1 MNWLISPLVL
11 VTFFPLIGFCILF
24 FIPKNQISAI
34 RWTALST
41 SIINFGFA
49 IWLLSIFDKT
59 TTQPQLAVNTPW
71 VNLAGSTVHFFLA
84 IDGLGLMMV
93 LLTTFLAPLIILSTW
108 NVIIERVKEFML
120 SFLLLETS
128 LLGVF
133 LAFDLVVF
141 FIFWE
146 FVLLPM
152 YFLIGI
158 FGGERRLYATLKF
171 FLFTM
176 AGSIMLM
183 LAILYLGW
191 QGGSYALPDLINSR
205 SAFAG
210 AETWLFL
217 AFALAFA
224 VKAPIWPLHTWLPDT
239 YTEAPTAGSAI
250 LAGVLAKMGTYGLLR
265 FNLSLFPEATI
276 QFAPWMAGLAVIG
289 IIYGAAVAFM
299 QRDIKRL
306 LAFSS
311 ISHLG
316 FIVLGIFA
324 LNQQGISGSIL
335 QMVNHGLTTGAL
347 FLIFG
352 MLIERRHSREMASYG
367 GLWKLM
373 PSIGSLTLI
382 FTLSSMAL
390 PGLNSFVGEF
400 NILLGAFGSQT
411 LASTWFGIIA
421 TVGVILTAIYLLFMF
436 EKIFLG
442 PIGDMENNPMPD
454 INLRELAILIPILVL
469 ILWIGIYPKPFFE
482 IINPTVEGMLAY
494 LQSTS
499 MAYH

>member
-1 MNWLISPLVL
+1 M
-11 VTFFPLIGFCILF
+11 
-24 FIPKNQISAI
+24 
-34 RWTALST
+34 
-41 SIINFGFA
+41 
-49 IWLLSIFDKT
+49 
-59 TTQPQLAVNTPW
+59 
-71 VNLAGSTVHFFLA
+71 
-84 IDGLGLMMV
+84 
-93 LLTTFLAPLIILSTW
+93 
-108 NVIIERVKEFML
+108 
-120 SFLLLETS
+120 
-128 LLGVF
+128 
-133 LAFDLVVF
+133 
-141 FIFWE
+141 
-146 FVLLPM
+146 
-152 YFLIGI
+152 
-158 FGGERRLYATLKF
+158 
-171 FLFTM
+171 
-176 AGSIMLM
+176 
-183 LAILYLGW
+183 
-191 QGGSYALPDLINSR
+191 
-205 SAFAG
+205 
-210 AETWLFL
+210 
-217 AFALAFA
+217 
-224 VKAPIWPLHTWLPDT
+224 
-239 YTEAPTAGSAI
+239 
-250 LAGVLAKMGTYGLLR
+250 
-265 FNLSLFPEATI
+265 
-276 QFAPWMAGLAVIG
+276 AVIG
-289 IIYGAAVAFM
+289 IIYGAAVAFT

-499 MAYH
+499 IALPLRS